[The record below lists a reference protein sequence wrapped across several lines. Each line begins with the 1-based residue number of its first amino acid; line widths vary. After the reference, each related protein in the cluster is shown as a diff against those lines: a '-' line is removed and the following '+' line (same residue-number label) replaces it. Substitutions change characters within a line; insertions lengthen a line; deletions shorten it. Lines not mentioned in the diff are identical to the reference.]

1 MKQKRQGTIQVY
13 TGNGKGKTT
22 AALGLALR
30 ALGHGMKVLM
40 VQFMK
45 GSKKYG
51 EVQIASKLP
60 GFTLRQYGRNR
71 FVKKGMPDP
80 VDIEL
85 AQRGLNFVRR
95 AIRSSKYDIIIL
107 DEANVAV
114 DYGLINPA
122 ELLEI
127 ARNKP
132 DSLELVFTGRGAPR
146 ELINIADTVSEVKE
160 IKHHYRKGIPAR
172 AGIEY

>member
-1 MKQKRQGTIQVY
+1 
-13 TGNGKGKTT
+13 
-22 AALGLALR
+22 
-30 ALGHGMKVLM
+30 
-40 VQFMK
+40 
-45 GSKKYG
+45 
-51 EVQIASKLP
+51 
-60 GFTLRQYGRNR
+60 
-71 FVKKGMPDP
+71 
-80 VDIEL
+80 L